1 MRLTKPIFCCL
12 MAVSTISGRGLAQ
25 AHESRPFARLAY
37 PIELSVGAELP
48 VRPWTYSEVRA
59 GLGFRPDLLGFPLS
73 ASAYLAQRF
82 TIPGFPL
89 DLGAY
94 AGLELCDPD
103 AGLVALPRYGV
114 ELEARFKVADQGF
127 RASISYGLGK
137 ARYTERYDGPSFSS
151 MREAIVYEPTLSLA
165 LSWIPRFPRGPDEAC
180 RVSR

>member
-1 MRLTKPIFCCL
+1 MRTTRSILCCL
-12 MAVSTISGRGLAQ
+12 LVTSALSGRGLAQ

-37 PIELSVGAELP
+37 PVELSVGAELP
-48 VRPWTYSEVRA
+48 VRPWTSSEIRA

-73 ASAYLAQRF
+73 ASAYIAQRF
-82 TIPGFPL
+82 SIPGFPL

-114 ELEARFKVADQGF
+114 ELGGRFKVADKGF

-151 MREAIVYEPTLSLA
+151 EREAIVYEPTLSLA
-165 LSWIPRFPRGPDEAC
+165 LTWTGRSP
-180 RVSR
+180 